1 MRFKNYINRK
11 SGLGRIYSEEDLLKM
26 MLGELLDNEET
37 ILAQNERIGIPKLAE
52 LEESPNT
59 EWIAPYTNWE
69 GNPAGGYWQSVF
81 NPYAGKYDESYVPEN
96 NRAIM
101 TDFAPQNKINTLNR
115 IAGDIE
121 PLYEEDFDD
130 IQPPLLQGSVEY
142 KQTLVDKMKNG
153 IEEKANEIKDKV
165 NKTANKYE
173 GLDPVTAAQK
183 AASKIPNGPI
193 ELEYY
198 GLQSHL
204 KDGEKIPQKV
214 LDENNIFKYG
224 DIEDRSQAQKYT
236 KDLAKMYGFDPNDK
250 NIEELLKDKVI
261 VEPKEN
267 SRISKYIKKSDAM
280 QQWVTD
286 NYERLKNGDIRE
298 GESVEFPMEYD
309 VFNKEKGGLSLTLH
323 RAGIANIQF
332 NEDGSMSYELK
343 DPDNYEYLEKTGDY
357 SNDVVRDIN
366 NNAYKQQEAGQLEN
380 FLFSIKQNLTKEE
393 LENILKLRKKRNN

>member
-1 MRFKNYINRK
+1 MRFRNYINRK

-37 ILAQNERIGIPKLAE
+37 ILAQNEKIGIPKLAE

-69 GNPAGGYWQSVF
+69 GNSAGGYWQSIF
-81 NPYAGKYDESYVPEN
+81 NPYVAQNEEFYLPKSRNVKL
-96 NRAIM
+96 
-101 TDFAPQNKINTLNR
+101 TDFASQNKINMING

-121 PLYEEDFDD
+121 PLYEEEDD
-130 IQPPLLQGSVEY
+130 NMQTPLLQGSVEY
-142 KQTLVDKMKNG
+142 KQTLGDKLKNELEG
-153 IEEKANEIKDKV
+153 KVNEIQANV
-165 NKTANKYE
+165 NKTASKYE

-183 AASKIPNGPI
+183 AASKILNSPI

-204 KDGEKIPQKV
+204 KDGEKIPQRV

-236 KDLAKMYGFDPNDK
+236 KDLAEMYGYDPNDK

-267 SRISKYIKKSDAM
+267 SRISNYIKKSDAM
-280 QQWVTD
+280 QQWVAD

-298 GESVEFPMEYD
+298 GESIEFPLNYD
-309 VFNKEKGGLSLTLH
+309 VFNKEKRGLHLTINKA
-323 RAGIANIQF
+323 RIDNIQF
-332 NEDGSMSYELK
+332 NKDGSMSYELR
-343 DPDNYEYLEKTGDY
+343 DPDDYEYQNGTSDY
-357 SNDVVRDIN
+357 SDVIRYIN

-380 FLFSIKQNLTKEE
+380 ILFSIPQTLTKEE
-393 LENILKLRKKRNN
+393 IEEILKRKKKRNY

>member
-1 MRFKNYINRK
+1 MYSIN
-11 SGLGRIYSEEDLLKM
+11 D
-26 MLGELLDNEET
+26 
-37 ILAQNERIGIPKLAE
+37 IG
-52 LEESPNT
+52 
-59 EWIAPYTNWE
+59 
-69 GNPAGGYWQSVF
+69 
-81 NPYAGKYDESYVPEN
+81 
-96 NRAIM
+96 
-101 TDFAPQNKINTLNR
+101 NKI
-115 IAGDIE
+115 D
-121 PLYEEDFDD
+121 
-130 IQPPLLQGSVEY
+130 
-142 KQTLVDKMKNG
+142 
-153 IEEKANEIKDKV
+153 EIKENV
-165 NKTANKYE
+165 NKTASKYE

-267 SRISKYIKKSDAM
+267 SRISKYIKKSGAM
-280 QQWVTD
+280 QQWVAD

-309 VFNKEKGGLSLTLH
+309 VFNKEKRGLSLTLH
-323 RAGIANIQF
+323 RAGIDNIQF

-343 DPDNYEYLEKTGDY
+343 DPDDYELLKKGKNIFKNRYI
-357 SNDVVRDIN
+357 DIN

-393 LENILKLRKKRNN
+393 LEKILKRRKKRNN